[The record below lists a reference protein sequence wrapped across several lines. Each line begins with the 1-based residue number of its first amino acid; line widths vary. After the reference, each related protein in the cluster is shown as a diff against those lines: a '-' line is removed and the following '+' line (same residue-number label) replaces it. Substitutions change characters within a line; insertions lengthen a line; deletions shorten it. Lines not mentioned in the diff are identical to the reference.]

1 MTDKTRKFPRE
12 LLKAGLLVVLSV
24 VLGMVL
30 VEVALR
36 VCNFPPKQGPR
47 FLFFSRPGMK
57 DQHKDFGYYE
67 NRKIREVSICKTRE
81 GFQVEYDTSYST
93 NNLGLVQKSNFDP
106 AKKSLVFI
114 GDSFTQGEGATPWF
128 YKLEAGWRDN
138 TYQLVNLGLIGTGL
152 VQWRDTL
159 KWFAQKGAIKH
170 IFLIFISD
178 DWLRR
183 RWYAHD
189 DLSGTS
195 FWFCTECP
203 RNHGVCR
210 NKNKLGIIYLE
221 KDWDLPAIIKR
232 AREIPEDPG
241 KPGFRGFWNNL
252 YFRRLLKIT
261 LPSTRNRAKKQI
273 IINQNLE
280 AFDQIISRFGKENI
294 TVVHLPLRSEVIQG
308 RYNWVG
314 KQAKALVLARGVTYY
329 DGLALCGLTKSDFH
343 EQDYHPN
350 AAGYAKILACI
361 KTQVL
366 RDYQHHLEP
375 ETQRR
380 ADHG

>member
-1 MTDKTRKFPRE
+1 M
-12 LLKAGLLVVLSV
+12 
-24 VLGMVL
+24 
-30 VEVALR
+30 
-36 VCNFPPKQGPR
+36 
-47 FLFFSRPGMK
+47 
-57 DQHKDFGYYE
+57 
-67 NRKIREVSICKTRE
+67 
-81 GFQVEYDTSYST
+81 
-93 NNLGLVQKSNFDP
+93 
-106 AKKSLVFI
+106 
-114 GDSFTQGEGATPWF
+114 
-128 YKLEAGWRDN
+128 
-138 TYQLVNLGLIGTGL
+138 
-152 VQWRDTL
+152 
-159 KWFAQKGAIKH
+159 
-170 IFLIFISD
+170 
-178 DWLRR
+178 
-183 RWYAHD
+183 
-189 DLSGTS
+189 
-195 FWFCTECP
+195 
-203 RNHGVCR
+203 CR

-232 AREIPEDPG
+232 AWEIPEDPG